1 MKQKLSDN
9 FYLEEMVAS
18 DYALR
23 NGLDNTPSPTTLERL
38 TQTAK
43 QMEKVREL
51 LNNNPIRIN
60 SGYRSPT
67 LNRAIGGSA
76 TSAHCLGYA
85 VDFVC
90 DNFGTPYEIVAL
102 LANSDLQFDQ
112 LIYEHTWVHIS
123 FDPKARGQVLTA
135 IFQKGKKTTYKP
147 FE

>member
-38 TQTAK
+38 QQTAL
-43 QMEKVREL
+43 QLEKVREL
-51 LNNNPIRIN
+51 LGNNAIRIN

-90 DNFGTPYEIVAL
+90 DGFGSPYEIVKAL
-102 LANSDLQFDQ
+102 KDALPYDQ

-123 FDPKARGQVLTA
+123 FDPKGRQQTLTA
-135 IFQKGKKTTYKP
+135 VFQKGEKTTYKL